1 MLNSLFGPIGVIF
14 EELFKEI
21 GSITGKSSEDKTL
34 MDEFDSFPGFRF
46 EREGDSYIA
55 VLSNL
60 PSPLSHEDFSIE
72 VNDKNRLLKLAII
85 QNSEK
90 GESDGKTSCE
100 ESSVMRISY
109 HTFVP
114 GDADIE
120 KMSAV
125 LSNNVLTVTVPVVES

>member
-34 MDEFDSFPGFRF
+34 MDELDSFPGFRF

-60 PSPLSHEDFSIE
+60 PSSLNYEDLSID
-72 VNDKNRLLKLAII
+72 VNDKSRLLKLAII
-85 QNSEK
+85 HRTNE
-90 GESDGKTSCE
+90 GESDGKITRKEGSIG
-100 ESSVMRISY
+100 RTSY
-109 HTFVP
+109 HILVP
-114 GDADIE
+114 RDADIE
-120 KMSAV
+120 KISAV
-125 LSNNVLTVTVPVVES
+125 LSNNVLTVTVPVIES

>member
-21 GSITGKSSEDKTL
+21 GSMTGKSSEDKGL

-55 VLSNL
+55 LLSNL
-60 PSPLSHEDFSIE
+60 PSSLSDEDFSIE

-85 QNSEK
+85 HRTHE
-90 GESDGKTSCE
+90 GENDGKTTRE
-100 ESSVMRISY
+100 EVSIGRTSY
-109 HTFVP
+109 YAFVP
-114 GDADIE
+114 RDVDIE

-125 LSNNVLTVTVPVVES
+125 LSNNVLTITVPVIES